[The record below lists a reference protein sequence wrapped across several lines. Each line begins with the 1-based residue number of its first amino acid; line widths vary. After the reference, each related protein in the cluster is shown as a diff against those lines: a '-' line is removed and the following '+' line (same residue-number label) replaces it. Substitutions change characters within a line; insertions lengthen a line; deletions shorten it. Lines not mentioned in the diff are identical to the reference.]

1 MNHDFAILRDGT
13 RKLIDD
19 FAPGTLLVACQRREV
34 SRIVHVRSPRPF
46 GAWVKRK
53 PKPLTASQQRCIE
66 GTP

>member
-1 MNHDFAILRDGT
+1 MNHDFAIMQDGS

-19 FAPGTLLVACQRREV
+19 FAEGTLLVAVQTREV
-34 SRIVHVRSPRPF
+34 RTIVHVRTPRPF
-46 GAWVKRK
+46 GAWVQRK